1 MPREPG
7 WWYRH
12 GSAMERALAPFAA
25 IYGHVATQRLTRGT
39 PYRSRLP
46 VVCVGNFTA
55 GGSGKTPFTAMLA
68 ERLIARGERPAI
80 LSRGYG
86 GSERGPHW
94 VHRQADIS
102 ARVGDEPLLLARIAP
117 VMVSRDRKA
126 GAIAIEAAGAHTVI
140 LMDDGL
146 QNPALVKDLSFA
158 VIDGAR
164 LLGNRAVIPA
174 GPLRAPLDVQ
184 LPLVQA
190 IVYNGPVSGHFE
202 DELGWRR
209 EIPALHASLT
219 TTGVW
224 LGGQRLVAYAGI
236 GNPDRFFD
244 TARALGATLVEA
256 VAFPDHARFTD
267 NDATRLLETAARHG
281 ASLITTEKDQVRLA
295 GSTKLEALAAASAVL
310 PVRMALASGDEGVL
324 DGLLDSLFCRRS
336 THIPRRD
343 LE

>member
-25 IYGHVATQRLTRGT
+25 IYGHLATRRLTHGT

-46 VVCVGNFTA
+46 VICVGNFTA
-55 GGSGKTPFTAMLA
+55 GGSGKTPFAAMLA

-94 VHRQADIS
+94 VDRHADPF

-140 LMDDGL
+140 VMDDGL
-146 QNPALVKDLSFA
+146 QNPALAKDLSFA

-184 LPLVQA
+184 LPLVHA
-190 IVYNGPVSGHFE
+190 IVYNGPVDGPGSEHFE
-202 DELGWRR
+202 DEIAGRR
-209 EIPALHASLT
+209 SIPQLHARLT
-219 TTGVW
+219 ASGVR

-244 TARALGATLVEA
+244 TVRSLGATLVEA
-256 VAFPDHARFTD
+256 AAFPDHARFSD
-267 NDATRLLETAARHG
+267 GDATRLLASAARHAAG
-281 ASLITTEKDQVRLA
+281 LITTEKDHVRLS
-295 GSTKLEALAAASAVL
+295 GSARLAELAAASAVL
-310 PVRMALASGDEGVL
+310 PVRMSLADGEESVL
-324 DGLLDSLFCRRS
+324 DGLLRSLFQ
-336 THIPRRD
+336 H
-343 LE
+343 